1 MTTGEPRAF
10 SDLPIPPGEVL
21 AEEIEARG
29 ITQEELAAKS
39 CIPIQVVHGIIQGST
54 VIAPNTALGLSK
66 ALGIEASFWVNLET
80 QYQTVST
87 R

>member
-39 CIPIQVVHGIIQGST
+39 GIPIQVVHGIIQGST
-54 VIAPNTALGLSK
+54 VIVPNTALGLSK

>member
-29 ITQEELAAKS
+29 ITQEELAARS
-39 CIPIQVVHGIIQGST
+39 GIPIQVVHGIIQGST

-66 ALGIEASFWVNLET
+66 ALGIEASFWVK
-80 QYQTVST
+80 
-87 R
+87 RG